1 MKQQIKDYFYF
12 SKSEQKGVIALV
24 LLLLIFLGVRFY
36 LLDYNPKNEF
46 EKKDLIALQFEI
58 DSIETVSILARERE
72 FKRSHQKVVL
82 EVKDFEPNELSRK
95 EWMEFGLSERQATT
109 LLNYKNKIG
118 GFDSK
123 AEVKKVFVI
132 SDELYAQLSPHML
145 LPEFIPEIKS
155 ASKKWKKKKY
165 SKSSRVYPK
174 VDINTADTAALKKL
188 YGIGEVL
195 AERIVKRREELGGF
209 ISKDQLREIYGL
221 KEEILIKLDTQL
233 LLISME
239 IRKLN
244 INSATK
250 EELKAHPYLYWK
262 QAKVIV
268 NYRKQHGKYRKI
280 DDLKKTLLINDS
292 ILEKVKPYIEL

>member
-1 MKQQIKDYFYF
+1 MRQQVKDYFYF
-12 SKSEQKGVIALV
+12 SKSEQKGVIALI

-46 EKKDLIALQFEI
+46 EKIDLTALQFEI
-58 DSIETVSILARERE
+58 DSIETASILAYERE
-72 FKRSHQKVVL
+72 FKRNYQKVVL
-82 EVKDFEPNELSRK
+82 EVKDFDPNKLSRK

-132 SDELYAQLSPHML
+132 SDELYAQLLPHML
-145 LPEFIPEIKS
+145 LPEFSPKKKS

-165 SKSSRVYPK
+165 AKSPRVYPK
-174 VDINTADTAALKKL
+174 IDINTADTAALKKL
-188 YGIGEVL
+188 YGIGEIL

-209 ISKDQLREIYGL
+209 ISKDQLHEIYGL
-221 KEEILIKLDTQL
+221 KEETLITLDTQL
-233 LLISME
+233 LLVPLE

-268 NYRKQHGKYRKI
+268 NYRKQHGKYRQI

-292 ILEKVKPYIEL
+292 IFDKLKPYIEL